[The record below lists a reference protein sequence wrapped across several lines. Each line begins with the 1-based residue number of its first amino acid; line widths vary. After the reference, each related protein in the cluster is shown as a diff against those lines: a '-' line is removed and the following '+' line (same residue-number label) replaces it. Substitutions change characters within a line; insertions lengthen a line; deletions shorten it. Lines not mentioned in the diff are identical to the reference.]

1 MRVSRL
7 RRAAWPLVLLVVGAV
22 LPVSSAVP
30 ASAQE
35 RTGSP
40 RMNPQSEQE
49 PSDSVRMNP
58 TSPQARTD
66 SVDLSLTA
74 ALSLAMERSEE
85 VRVAEQQVRVAS
97 AQVRSARSS
106 LLPQVNTQVGYTKTL
121 RSVFQDAGF
130 EVPDS
135 LRFEPDSTA
144 SLAERIAY
152 LERNTPNAAFGAL
165 GSLFGNL
172 PFGREN
178 AWTAAAVLNQPLF
191 AGGRLLS
198 GVQLARHVETA
209 AEASLAEARSDIA
222 LEVRESYYGALLA
235 QEAEDIVAASVDLA
249 QQHYERVQL
258 LLETGQASELD
269 AMRAEVELG
278 NLRPQLIQARNA
290 RELAALNLKRLV
302 NLPIDAPLRL
312 TSDLSAADPALPD
325 PADVLLPSLAEAEP
339 QLTRRAAITAAEMQ
353 VEIRRE
359 QVDIARGA
367 YLPSVSLQ
375 ANIARQAFP
384 SGFVPSDWQDDW
396 TVGFVVQWPLF
407 QGLRRGAEV
416 DAARAQVRQAEL
428 QVDQLREGVRLEYE
442 RAQGELE
449 QAREQITAATRN
461 VTQATRVYELTELR
475 YTEGL
480 ATQLDVSDAR
490 LSLQQARMNEANA
503 YHDFYRS
510 LARAERA
517 LGVTLID
524 VR

>member
-1 MRVSRL
+1 MRVKRL
-7 RRAAWPLVLLVVGAV
+7 ARPAGGLVLLAIVGA
-22 LPVSSAVP
+22 AP
-30 ASAQE
+30 AAAQ
-35 RTGSP
+35 
-40 RMNPQSEQE
+40 
-49 PSDSVRMNP
+49 V
-58 TSPQARTD
+58 RTD
-66 SVDLSLTA
+66 SVQLSLTS

-121 RSVFQDAGF
+121 RSVFQGAGF
-130 EVPDS
+130 EIPDS

-144 SLAERIAY
+144 ALAERIAY

-178 AWTAAAVLNQPLF
+178 AWMATATVSQPLF
-191 AGGRLLS
+191 AGGRIMS
-198 GVQLARHVETA
+198 GVQLARHAETA
-209 AEASLAEARSDIA
+209 AEASLAETRADVA
-222 LEVRESYYGALLA
+222 LQVRQAYYGALLA
-235 QEAEDIVAASVDLA
+235 QEAEAIVEASVDLA
-249 QQHYERVQL
+249 QQHHERVQL

-269 AMRAEVELG
+269 AMRAEVELE
-278 NLRPQLIQARNA
+278 NLRPQLVQARNA
-290 RELAALNLKRLV
+290 RELASLNLKRLV

-312 TSDLSAADPALPD
+312 TSSLAAADPALAD

-339 QLTRRAAITAAEMQ
+339 QLARRASIAAAEQQ

-367 YLPSVSLQ
+367 FLPSVNLQ
-375 ANIARQAFP
+375 ANLSRQAFP
-384 SGFVPSDWQDDW
+384 TGFVPSDWQDDW

-416 DAARAQVRQAEL
+416 DAAQAQVRQAEL
-428 QVDQLREGVRLEYE
+428 QSDQLREGVRLEYE
-442 RAQGELE
+442 RALGELE
-449 QAREQITAATRN
+449 QARAQIAAATRT

-475 YTEGL
+475 YSEGL

-490 LSLQQARMNEANA
+490 LALQQARMNEANA
-503 YHDFYRS
+503 YHDFYLG

>member
-1 MRVSRL
+1 MRSSRL
-7 RRAAWPLVLLVVGAV
+7 SRAGWPLLLMAVVTTA
-22 LPVSSAVP
+22 PVA
-30 ASAQE
+30 AQE
-35 RTGSP
+35 RA
-40 RMNPQSEQE
+40 
-49 PSDSVRMNP
+49 DSME
-58 TSPQARTD
+58 
-66 SVDLSLTA
+66 LSLTD

-85 VRVAEQQVRVAS
+85 VRIAEQQVRVAS
-97 AQVRSARSS
+97 SQVRSARSS

-135 LRFEPDSTA
+135 LRFDPDSTA
-144 SLAERIAY
+144 SLAERISY

-178 AWTAAAVLNQPLF
+178 AWLAAATVSQPLF
-191 AGGRLLS
+191 AGGRIIS
-198 GVQLARHVETA
+198 GVQIARHAETA

-222 LEVRESYYGALLA
+222 LQVRQSYYGALLA
-235 QEAEDIVAASVDLA
+235 QDAEVIVTASVDLA
-249 QQHYERVQL
+249 QEHLERVQL

-269 AMRAEVELG
+269 AMRAEVELE

-312 TSDLSAADPALPD
+312 TSSLAAADPALPD
-325 PADVLLPSLAEAEP
+325 PSDILLPSLAEAEP
-339 QLTRRAAITAAEMQ
+339 QLVRRAAITAAEQQ

-359 QVDIARGA
+359 QVSIARGA
-367 YLPSVSLQ
+367 YLPTVSLQ
-375 ANIARQAFP
+375 ANLARQAFP
-384 SGFVPSDWQDDW
+384 TGFVPSDWQDDW

-416 DAARAQVRQAEL
+416 DAAQAQVRQAEL
-428 QVDQLREGVRLEYE
+428 QADQLREGVRLEYE
-442 RAQGELE
+442 QAQGELE
-449 QAREQITAATRN
+449 QARAQITAATRT
-461 VTQATRVYELTELR
+461 VTQAVRVYELTELR

-490 LSLQQARMNEANA
+490 LALQQARMNEANA
-503 YHDFYRS
+503 FHNFYLA